1 MVYIQSITDTPSA
14 RFGYDNN
21 PSVLIGGPMS
31 RSTDFTGKGL
41 PPLSQKDATTG
52 AILHNLGKRPRKNV
66 VGILKTIGIHEDYID
81 DALKGRPYG
90 AKVIDLDEYRW
101 MRLFDEL

>member
-1 MVYIQSITDTPSA
+1 
-14 RFGYDNN
+14 
-21 PSVLIGGPMS
+21 MS
-31 RSTDFTGKGL
+31 RSTDYTRKEL
-41 PPLSQKDATTG
+41 LLLSQKDVTTD
-52 AILHNLGKRPRKNV
+52 AILHTLGNRPRKNAA
-66 VGILKTIGIHEDYID
+66 GIPKTIGIHEDYID